1 MKTPS
6 RQPYMTTQERYI
18 VLADS
23 QYLASRSMQLLLADH
38 FQPCRITLAENRQE
52 LELLLTPSV
61 ALVVLEPNLTDFGG
75 VSGVQRLRDHIP
87 EVPVMIL
94 THSLN
99 RSELSLL
106 NQAGIRNILFK
117 SASQGMLTEA
127 VEAALNGRKY
137 YGQEVMELLMDS
149 SDARKIPQEST
160 ILTGSEIEIIRL
172 IADGLTTKEIAL
184 RKFISFHTVMTHRK
198 NIFRKAGVNNVSE
211 LVMFAIRNGIVDAID
226 YQI

>member
-1 MKTPS
+1 MK
-6 RQPYMTTQERYI
+6 TQERHI

-23 QYLASRSMQLLLADH
+23 QYLSSRSMQLLLEEN
-38 FQPCRITLAENRQE
+38 FQPCRITLVESRRE
-52 LELLLTPSV
+52 LELLLDPSV
-61 ALVVLEPNLTDFGG
+61 ALVVLEPNLTDLGG
-75 VSGVQRLRDHIP
+75 IAAVQRLRDRNP

-99 RSELSLL
+99 RAELNLL
-106 NQAGIRNILFK
+106 NQAGIRNILLK
-117 SASQGMLTEA
+117 TASQGMLVEA
-127 VEAALNGRKY
+127 IEAALNGRKY

-149 SDARKIPQEST
+149 SDARKMPQEST
-160 ILTGSEIEIIRL
+160 TLTGSEIEIIRL

-211 LVMFAIRNGIVDAID
+211 LVMFAIRNGIVDAVD